1 MKEVVYLTNN
11 LGVGG
16 SQKVLLTLAHEAAN
30 CGYRVTII
38 SLCSNLLLVDKLK
51 SNDNFR
57 IIVCSSHN
65 STNGI
70 RNRFYITFNLFKYF
84 IINKPFL
91 IHSHLWQ
98 IDIVYLIFLK
108 LLYPNRIIHTIHS
121 PGSSYLKRNYFDFI
135 NNKIESIFIKSF
147 KGVYVTIVSIEI
159 AEVIKR
165 VLNYDKQSFLI
176 SNGILLPNCVGKSSS
191 FDMQKTKKIIYPARF
206 QQSKGHIILLSAI
219 KKLIACNFNVQLIL
233 IGTELKENLL
243 EEIERLDLIDNVVIL
258 DPVSNIESVL
268 CSSDFGVFPSL
279 YEGHSIALSEMMAV
293 GLPIVATNI
302 DSNIMVTENGK
313 GALMCLPNSV
323 DSLFENL
330 KKLLMDNDLAKLLG
344 TNAREIAERRF
355 SSKVMF
361 KKYSELYNLDD
372 EFSS

>member
-16 SQKVLLTLAHEAAN
+16 SQKVLVTLAQEAAS
-30 CGYRVTII
+30 CGYNVTII
-38 SLCSNLLLVDKLK
+38 SLCNNLLLVDKLN
-51 SNDNFR
+51 SYDNVR
-57 IIVCSSHN
+57 IIVCSKLN
-65 STNGI
+65 STKGI
-70 RNRFYITFNLFKYF
+70 LNRLFISLNLFKYF
-84 IINKPFL
+84 IVHKPLL

-98 IDIVYLIFLK
+98 IDIIYLIFLK
-108 LLYPNRIIHTIHS
+108 LFYRNRIIHTIHS
-121 PGSSYLKRNYFDFI
+121 PGSSYLKRNYFDLI
-135 NNKIESIFIKSF
+135 NNKIEGIFINSF

-165 VLNYDKQSFLI
+165 VLKYGKKSFLI
-176 SNGILLPNCVGKSSS
+176 SNGIILPNCGAKNSSC
-191 FDMQKTKKIIYPARF
+191 DRYEIKKIIFPARF
-206 QQSKGHIILLSAI
+206 QQSKGHIILLRAV
-219 KKLIACNFNVQLIL
+219 KKLIACKFNVQLIL
-233 IGTELKENLL
+233 IGTELKDNLL

-302 DSNIMVTENGK
+302 DSNLMVTENGK
-313 GALMCLPNSV
+313 GALMCLPNSI

-330 KKLLMDNDLAKLLG
+330 KKILVDSDLANELG
-344 TNAREIAERRF
+344 ANARDIAERRF
-355 SSKVMF
+355 SSSVMF
-361 KKYSELYNLDD
+361 KKYSELYNLDN
-372 EFSS
+372 EF